1 MANQVVES
9 TVRCQMYQGHF
20 LRLSPCRKMRELRFK
35 SSLLLIMCFCIS
47 DIPSDNAASGCESE
61 SESCEIEHVAERS
74 DTSETHC
81 LNKTNNGISSS
92 SFYGKPACSI
102 EPPSHTAEC
111 IKPDKESEKS
121 SRLPRK
127 KKRRQLLTAR
137 RKKQRVRKNRGYPTC
152 KSVDGIYGSFGGLS
166 DLTFSLA
173 ACHSPSSPHQV
184 PDQKTSHYQEDEPYH
199 VIRVTDAWTD
209 ATCVE
214 QDTSQTNSDDSFK
227 NDSFKVSLTSYEA
240 DKLIPQATQ
249 ANLVW

>member
-1 MANQVVES
+1 
-9 TVRCQMYQGHF
+9 MYQGHF
-20 LRLSPCRKMRELRFK
+20 LQLSPCRKMRE
-35 SSLLLIMCFCIS
+35 SSLLIMCFCIS

-61 SESCEIEHVAERS
+61 SESCEIEHGAERN

-92 SFYGKPACSI
+92 SFYGNPACSI
-102 EPPSHTAEC
+102 EQPSHTAEC

-121 SRLPRK
+121 LRLPRK
-127 KKRRQLLTAR
+127 KKRRQLTAR

-152 KSVDGIYGSFGGLS
+152 KSVGGLYESFGGLS

-184 PDQKTSHYQEDEPYH
+184 PDQKTARYQEDEPYH
-199 VIRVTDAWTD
+199 VIHVTDAWTG

-214 QDTSQTNSDDSFK
+214 QETLQTNSEASFK

-240 DKLIPQATQ
+240 DKLIPHRPKQT
-249 ANLVW
+249 LCGEYMS